1 MQVNIKVV
9 SVEIQ
14 TKPTQ
19 KGSYQMAVLAYR
31 NESSGKLEEKK
42 FVSFT
47 DKDIFNTVAGAK
59 EGQQY
64 TVTMEKG
71 EKYWEW
77 KAMIQQAPGQ
87 AAASSTKG
95 NGTTSYTS
103 QTVQSRTYETA
114 EERAARQVLI
124 VRQSSLTAALATLTP
139 GSKAALDPSAVTKLA
154 QEYTDWVFQTGAPPA
169 NNMFTK
175 EELADI
181 PNDL

>member
-14 TKPTQ
+14 TKPTA
-19 KGSYQMAVLAYR
+19 KGSYQMAILAYR

-59 EGQQY
+59 EGQQF

-77 KAMIQQAPGQ
+77 KAMVQQAPGS
-87 AAASSTKG
+87 AS
-95 NGTTSYTS
+95 GTTPTS
-103 QTVQSRTYETA
+103 KPSSFTGQTVQSRTYETA

-139 GSKAALDPSAVTKLA
+139 GSKSALDPSAVTKLA
-154 QEYTDWVFQTGAPPA
+154 QEYTDWVFQTGVPPA
-169 NNMFTK
+169 NNMFT
-175 EELADI
+175 EAELANI